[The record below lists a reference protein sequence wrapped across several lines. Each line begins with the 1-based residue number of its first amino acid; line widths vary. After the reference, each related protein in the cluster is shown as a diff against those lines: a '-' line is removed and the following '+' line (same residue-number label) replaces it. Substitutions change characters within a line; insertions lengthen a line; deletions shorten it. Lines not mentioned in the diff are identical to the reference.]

1 MSELKKKGSGVRHRA
16 SGKTHQPIPKAVRRA
31 AGATNCA
38 GATTDA
44 SMEEQI
50 ASLETQI
57 AALAQASGFRHQA
70 SGTGHQA
77 SGAGH
82 QASGIRHQASGIR
95 HQAPDSRLRTPDAI
109 GALADASCSDSG
121 IRHQASGIRY
131 QASGGRLQGEAS
143 NTNPE
148 AWSLEP
154 DASPRIQ
161 FPAPVLGGVFA
172 TGPNA
177 VSVSWNAV
185 PGVSGYTLKIAD
197 TQDLSTYS
205 HSIAIPADMIGTVIG
220 GLEPGTTYWI
230 GLRANAPVGDTHL
243 NYVVAKVVTPDAST
257 PGTVS
262 DLQNWL
268 SEMQTVTRNFATL
281 LPQLETTVL
290 TTADRRRLM
299 GSGVRRYGY
308 ADKVSDVAAQ
318 YPRFWP
324 ASADLQDA
332 LKGRL
337 REIETLRNLLV
348 WLRHVSRVTGDL
360 LLIAGDDAF
369 RMANTY
375 YSTVRAAA
383 QSRLPEAEHVFRMLQ
398 LFWQRP
404 RNTSAEPTIPEVER
418 DVRALLRGTKDG
430 EIVVRNESD
439 RVMKGEKTVLD
450 ETRKKP
456 RGGTKIIETEEAE

>member
-1 MSELKKKGSGVRHRA
+1 MSTKKKAKSKA
-16 SGKTHQPIPKAVRRA
+16 SGIRRQA
-31 AGATNCA
+31 SDVAGATKEIV
-38 GATTDA
+38 

-50 ASLETQI
+50 ASLEAQI
-57 AALAQASGFRHQA
+57 AALAQASGIRHQA

-77 SGAGH
+77 SGTGH
-82 QASGIRHQASGIR
+82 QASGIRH
-95 HQAPDSRLRTPDAI
+95 
-109 GALADASCSDSG
+109 
-121 IRHQASGIRY
+121 

-154 DASPRIQ
+154 EARSLEPGASPRIQ

-220 GLEPGTTYWI
+220 GLEPGTTYWV
-230 GLRANAPVGDTHL
+230 GLRANAPAGDTHS
-243 NYVVAKVVTPDAST
+243 NYVVAKIVTPDAST

-268 SEMQTVTRNFATL
+268 NEMQTVTRNFAAL
-281 LPQLETTVL
+281 LPQLENTVL
-290 TTADRRRLM
+290 TPADRRRLF

-308 ADKVSDVAAQ
+308 ADKVSDVAGQ
-318 YPRFWP
+318 YPQFWP

-337 REIETLRNLLV
+337 REVETLRNLTV
-348 WLRHVSRVTGDL
+348 WLRYILRVTGDL

-383 QSRLPEAEHVFRMLQ
+383 RSNLPEAAHVFRMLQ

-404 RNTSAEPTIPEVER
+404 RRTTEEPTIPEVER

-430 EIVVRNESD
+430 EIVVRNESN
-439 RVMKGEKTVLD
+439 RVMKGEKIIID
-450 ETRKKP
+450 ETQGTP
-456 RGGTKIIETEEAE
+456 HGGMKIIETETD